1 MSEGG
6 RKMSN
11 GAIVGATAGASA
23 AAAIAQAIKA
33 SGILI
38 RVEPESF
45 LTIISK
51 SESPLIVMAE
61 GGVFTKNYQYL
72 TSYKGLAFYTK
83 TVEQIQFP
91 NRTELI
97 YAQKIWIPG

>member
-1 MSEGG
+1 
-6 RKMSN
+6 MSN
-11 GAIVGATAGASA
+11 GGVAGASAGATA

-33 SGILI
+33 SGVLVK
-38 RVEPESF
+38 VEPESF
-45 LTIISK
+45 TTIISK

-61 GGVFTKNYQYL
+61 GGVFNTNYQYL

-83 TVEQIQFP
+83 TSQQIQFP

>member
-1 MSEGG
+1 MSH
-6 RKMSN
+6 
-11 GAIVGATAGASA
+11 GAVAGASAGATA

-33 SGILI
+33 SGVLI
-38 RVEPESF
+38 KVEPDSF
-45 LTIISK
+45 STIISK

-61 GGVFTKNYQYL
+61 GGVFNKYFQYL

-83 TVEQIQFP
+83 SPQQIQFP

>member
-1 MSEGG
+1 
-6 RKMSN
+6 MSN
-11 GAIVGATAGASA
+11 GAVVGATAATSA
-23 AAAIAQAIKA
+23 AAAIAQAVKA
-33 SGILI
+33 SGVIV

-45 LTIISK
+45 STIISK

-61 GGVFTKNYQYL
+61 GGVFSKNYQYL

-83 TVEQIQFP
+83 TSQQIEFP

>member
-1 MSEGG
+1 M
-6 RKMSN
+6 
-11 GAIVGATAGASA
+11 AYVAVTGATSGATA

-38 RVEPESF
+38 KVEEDAF
-45 LTIISK
+45 HTIISK
-51 SESPLIVMAE
+51 SENPLIVMAE
-61 GGVFTKNYQYL
+61 GGVFNKNYQYL

-83 TVEQIQFP
+83 TSGQLQFP
-91 NRTELI
+91 NKTELI

>member
-1 MSEGG
+1 
-6 RKMSN
+6 MSN
-11 GAIVGATAGASA
+11 GATAGATAGASA
-23 AAAIAQAIKA
+23 AAVIAQAIKA

-38 RVEPESF
+38 KVEPEAFS
-45 LTIISK
+45 TIISRT
-51 SESPLIVMAE
+51 ESPLIVMAE
-61 GGVFTKNYQYL
+61 GGLFNKNFQYL

-83 TVEQIQFP
+83 TTQQIQFP

>member
-1 MSEGG
+1 
-6 RKMSN
+6 MSN
-11 GAIVGATAGASA
+11 GAVVGASAGASA

-33 SGILI
+33 SGVLI
-38 RVEPESF
+38 KVEPESF
-45 LTIISK
+45 STILSK
-51 SESPLIVMAE
+51 SDSPLIVMAE
-61 GGVFTKNYQYL
+61 GGIFNKNYQYM

-83 TVEQIQFP
+83 SSQEIQFP

>member
-1 MSEGG
+1 
-6 RKMSN
+6 MSN
-11 GAIVGATAGASA
+11 GATAGATA

-33 SGILI
+33 SGVLI
-38 RVEPESF
+38 KVEPEAFS
-45 LTIISK
+45 LIISK
-51 SESPLIVMAE
+51 TESPLIVMAE
-61 GGVFTKNYQYL
+61 GGLFTKNFQYL

-83 TVEQIQFP
+83 SIQQIQFP

>member
-1 MSEGG
+1 
-6 RKMSN
+6 MSN
-11 GAIVGATAGASA
+11 GAVAGASAGATA

-33 SGILI
+33 SGVLVK
-38 RVEPESF
+38 VEPEDFS
-45 LTIISK
+45 TIISK

-61 GGVFTKNYQYL
+61 GGVFTKNFQYL

-83 TVEQIQFP
+83 TSQQIQFP
-91 NRTELI
+91 NKTELI

>member
-1 MSEGG
+1 MSHGAAGG
-6 RKMSN
+6 
-11 GAIVGATAGASA
+11 AAAASTA

-38 RVEPESF
+38 KVEQESF

-51 SESPLIVMAE
+51 NESPLIVMAE
-61 GGVFTKNYQYL
+61 GGVFSKNYQYL

-83 TVEQIQFP
+83 TSEQIQLP

>member
-1 MSEGG
+1 MS
-6 RKMSN
+6 
-11 GAIVGATAGASA
+11 VGATAGATTAASA
-23 AAAIAQAIKA
+23 GAAIAQAIKA
-33 SGILI
+33 SGVLVK
-38 RVEPESF
+38 VEPEAFS
-45 LTIISK
+45 TIISK

-61 GGVFTKNYQYL
+61 GGVFNKNYQYM

-83 TVEQIQFP
+83 STEELQFP

>member
-1 MSEGG
+1 MSY
-6 RKMSN
+6 
-11 GAIVGATAGASA
+11 GAVAGASSGASA

-38 RVEPESF
+38 KVEAQAF
-45 LTIISK
+45 HTIISK
-51 SESPLIVMAE
+51 IENPLIVMAE
-61 GGVFTKNYQYL
+61 GGVFNTNYQYL

-83 TVEQIQFP
+83 TTEQLQFP

>member
-1 MSEGG
+1 MSVAAT
-6 RKMSN
+6 S
-11 GAIVGATAGASA
+11 GATAGASA

-33 SGILI
+33 SGVLI
-38 RVEPESF
+38 KVEPEAFS
-45 LTIISK
+45 TIVSK

-83 TVEQIQFP
+83 TPKEILLP

-97 YAQKIWIPG
+97 YAEKIWIPG

>member
-1 MSEGG
+1 MSI
-6 RKMSN
+6 
-11 GAIVGATAGASA
+11 GATAGATAGASA

-33 SGILI
+33 SGVLVK
-38 RVEPESF
+38 VEPEAFS
-45 LTIISK
+45 TIISK

-61 GGVFTKNYQYL
+61 GGVFTKNYQYM

-83 TVEQIQFP
+83 SSQEIQFP
-91 NRTELI
+91 NKTELI